1 MRILLINP
9 PNSGRSIPEEQY
21 GVTSIK
27 QIFRGEPFGLEVI
40 AGALTGHDLTILD
53 MKCEE
58 EDSLWRIVA
67 DLKPEVIGFTSVTCE
82 ANTVLRYA
90 RRIREEHHAVIT
102 VGGNHATCDPSY
114 FNKREIDYIVIGIG
128 KKSFSELI
136 GHLQNGDNGMMIPG
150 IAKTSPGSSLSYT
163 PRNYVLDDLMDNR
176 PPRYDLVEG
185 YREHYVLE
193 KLGMKM
199 GFVITAYGCTH
210 NCSFCT
216 IPGVTGGKYLVHSP
230 DSVIRD
236 IGLLG
241 DIPFMRM
248 VDANT
253 FGNPDMSRYLCRKI
267 KETGI
272 RKRFIADVRADTIV
286 RHHDLLKAWKEAGL
300 HAVVVG
306 FEDIQNE
313 RIKDYNKRYKMDV
326 IPRAIELLHE
336 LGMLIVGDF
345 IVAPDYS
352 EDDFILLEKF
362 IMEHVIQI
370 PVLSVLT
377 PIPGTPLHRKMK
389 DRIATRDLDFYT
401 FTNAVIPTAIPEKT
415 FYETFSALVKRLHS
429 KAQDRAQKSN

>member
-1 MRILLINP
+1 MKILLVNP

-27 QIFRGEPFGLEVI
+27 QIFRGEPFGIEVI
-40 AGALTGHDLTILD
+40 AGAIAGHDLMILD

-58 EDSLWRIVA
+58 EGALWRNIT
-67 DLKPEVIGFTSVTCE
+67 DFRPDVIGFTAVTCE

-90 RRIREEHHAVIT
+90 RRIREEHHTVIV

-114 FNKREIDYIVIGIG
+114 YNRKEIDYIVIGIG

-136 GHLQNGDNGMMIPG
+136 SHLQNGDSDVAIPG
-150 IAKTSPGSSLSYT
+150 IAKTSSGSSLSYT
-163 PRNYVLDDLMDNR
+163 PRDYSLDDLMDHR
-176 PPRYDLVEG
+176 PPRYDLVER

-193 KLGMKM
+193 RLGMKM

-210 NCSFCT
+210 DCSFCT

-241 DIPFMRM
+241 DIPFIRM

-253 FGNPDMSRYLCRKI
+253 FGDPAASRALFRKV
-267 KETGI
+267 KEMGI

-286 RHHDLLKAWKEAGL
+286 RHHDLLKDWKEAGL

-306 FEDIQNE
+306 FEDIHDR
-313 RIKDYNKRYKMDV
+313 RIEGYNKKYKSDV
-326 IPRAIELLHE
+326 IPEAIELLHE

-345 IVAPDYS
+345 IVAPDYT
-352 EDDFILLEKF
+352 EDDFIHLEKF
-362 IMEHVIQI
+362 IVEQGIQI

-377 PIPGTPLHRKMK
+377 PIPGTPLHRKVK
-389 DRIATRDLDFYT
+389 DRIVTYDLDFYT
-401 FTNAVIPTAIPEKT
+401 FTNAVLPTTIPEKT
-415 FYETFSALVKRLHS
+415 FYETFSELVKRLHD
-429 KAQDRAQKSN
+429 KAKRSN

>member
-1 MRILLINP
+1 MRILLVNP
-9 PNSGRSIPEEQY
+9 PNSGRSITEEQY

-27 QIFRGEPFGLEVI
+27 QIFKGEPFSLEVI
-40 AGALTGHDLTILD
+40 AGALEGHDLIILD

-58 EDSLWRIVA
+58 EDTLWRIIA
-67 DLKPEVIGFTSVTCE
+67 DFRPDVVGFTAVTCE

-90 RRIREEHHAVIT
+90 RRIREEHNAVIA

-114 FNKREIDYIVIGIG
+114 FNKKEIDYIVIGIG

-136 GHLQNGDNGMMIPG
+136 SRLQNGDSGMVISG
-150 IAKTSPGSSLSYT
+150 IAKTSAGSVLSFI
-163 PRNYVLDDLMDNR
+163 PRDYSKNDLMDDH
-176 PPRYDLVEG
+176 PPRYDLVER
-185 YREHYVLE
+185 YREHYILE

-210 NCSFCT
+210 DCSFCT

-230 DSVIRD
+230 DSVTRD

-241 DIPFMRM
+241 NIPFIRM

-253 FGNPDMSRYLCRKI
+253 FGDPYMSRDLCRRI
-267 KETGI
+267 KEMGI

-286 RHHDLLKAWKEAGL
+286 RHYDLLKVWKEAGL

-306 FEDIQNE
+306 FEDIQDR
-313 RIKDYNKRYKMDV
+313 RIAGYYKKYKSDV

-345 IVAPDYS
+345 IIAPDYT
-352 EDDFILLEKF
+352 EDDFIHLEKF
-362 IMEHVIQI
+362 IGKQGIQI

-377 PIPGTPLHRKMK
+377 PIPGTPLHRKLK
-389 DRIATRDLDFYT
+389 DQIVTHDLDFYT
-401 FTNAVIPTAIPEKT
+401 FTNAVLPTKMPEKE
-415 FYETFSALVKRLHS
+415 FYETFSELVKRLHG
-429 KAQDRAQKSN
+429 KAKRSN